1 MPKKEKKPNIME
13 KIADANKSVV
23 TGIDEKDIKH
33 WITISILG
41 REYKVPAGLTIMQA
55 MEFAGYRFIRSCGC
69 RAGFCG
75 ACTTVYRIEGDYRLK
90 TAMACQTRVE
100 DGMYLT
106 QIPFTPAE
114 RAQYDIHKL
123 SAGIEALLQ
132 NYPEILR
139 CLGCNSC
146 TKACPQDIDVM
157 EYIACGKRGDVAK
170 MAEISFDCI
179 QCGLC
184 AMRCPAELAQ
194 YNIAQLARRL
204 HGKYETPTPTHLTKR
219 VKEIEKGVYETE
231 LDKLVRMTTDE
242 LRKLYTARDI
252 EPE

>member
-1 MPKKEKKPNIME
+1 MPEKDKNIMD
-13 KIADANKSVV
+13 KIAEANKSVV
-23 TGIDEKDIKH
+23 TGIDERDIEH

-41 REYKVPAGLTIMQA
+41 RKYKVPAGLTIMQA
-55 MEFAGYRFIRSCGC
+55 MEFAGYKFIRSCGC

-114 RAQYDIHKL
+114 RVQYDINKL
-123 SAGIEALLQ
+123 SPNIEAFLQ
-132 NYPEILR
+132 TYPEILR
-139 CLGCNSC
+139 CLGCNAC

-157 EYIACGKRGDVAK
+157 EYIAAGKRGDVEK

-184 AMRCPAELAQ
+184 AIRCPAELAQ
-194 YNIAQLARRL
+194 YNYAQLARRL
-204 HGKYETPTPTHLTKR
+204 HGKYQTPPPEHLKKR
-219 VKEIEKGVYETE
+219 VKELEESKFEQ
-231 LDKLVRMTTDE
+231 DFAKLLSTGADE
-242 LRKLYTARDI
+242 MRKLYTSRDI
-252 EPE
+252 EKA

>member
-1 MPKKEKKPNIME
+1 MPEKKDNIMD
-13 KIADANKSVV
+13 KIAEANKSVV
-23 TGIDEKDIKH
+23 TGIDEKDIEH

-41 REYKVPAGLTIMQA
+41 QKYKVPAGLTIMQA
-55 MEFAGYRFIRSCGC
+55 MEFAGHRFIRSCGC

-114 RAQYDIHKL
+114 RSNYDINKL
-123 SAGIEALLQ
+123 TAGIEAMLLH
-132 NYPEILR
+132 YPEILR
-139 CLGCNSC
+139 CLGCNTC

-157 EYIACGKRGDVAK
+157 EYIAAGKRGDITN
-170 MAEISFDCI
+170 MSEISFDCI

-184 AMRCPAELAQ
+184 AIRCPAELAQ
-194 YNIAQLARRL
+194 YNYAQLARRL
-204 HGKYETPTPTHLTKR
+204 HGKYENIIPEPLKKMLKAIEESKFQKDFEKLMTANIDELKKMYTAR
-219 VKEIEKGVYETE
+219 EIEKG
-231 LDKLVRMTTDE
+231 
-242 LRKLYTARDI
+242 
-252 EPE
+252 

>member
-1 MPKKEKKPNIME
+1 MSDKDNNIMD
-13 KIADANKSVV
+13 KIAESNKSVV
-23 TGIDEKDIKH
+23 SGIDEKDIKH

-41 REYKVPAGLTIMQA
+41 SKYKVPAGLTIMQA

-114 RAQYDIHKL
+114 RANYDMNGLKP
-123 SAGIEALLQ
+123 GIEAFLTC
-132 NYPEILR
+132 YPEMLR

-157 EYIACGKRGDVAK
+157 EYIAAGKRGDVAL
-170 MAEISFDCI
+170 MAELSFDCI
-179 QCGLC
+179 MCGLC

-194 YNIAQLARRL
+194 YNYAQLARRL
-204 HGKYETPTPTHLTKR
+204 HGKYETPPPEHLAKR
-219 VKEIEKGVYETE
+219 IQEIAEGKYKEEI
-231 LDKLVRMTTDE
+231 DKLAEMATEE
-242 LRKLYTARDI
+242 LRKLYTERDI
-252 EPE
+252 EKA

>member
-1 MPKKEKKPNIME
+1 MAEHDKNIMDD
-13 KIADANKSVV
+13 IAAANKSVV

-41 REYKVPAGLTIMQA
+41 QEHRVPAGLTIMQA

-100 DGMYLT
+100 EGMYLT

-114 RAQYDIHKL
+114 RANYDLAQLKP
-123 SAGIEALLQ
+123 GIDAFLKH
-132 NYPEILR
+132 YPELLR

-157 EYIACGKRGDVAK
+157 EYIAAGKRGDVGL

-179 QCGLC
+179 MCGLC

-194 YNIAQLARRL
+194 YNYAQLGRRL
-204 HGKYETPTPTHLTKR
+204 HGKYDTPCPDHLLSR
-219 VKEIEKGVYETE
+219 VKEINENKYEAE
-231 LDKLVRMTTDE
+231 LDTLEGTSTEE

-252 EPE
+252 EKA

>member
-1 MPKKEKKPNIME
+1 MPENSNIMD
-13 KIADANKSVV
+13 KIAESNRSVV
-23 TGIDEKDIKH
+23 TGIDDKEIQY
-33 WITISILG
+33 WVTISVLG
-41 REYKVPAGLTIMQA
+41 RKYRVPAGLTIIQA

-75 ACTTVYRIEGDYRLK
+75 ACATVYRIEGDYRLK

-106 QIPFTPAE
+106 QLPFTPAE
-114 RAQYDIHKL
+114 RSNYDINKL
-123 SAGIEALLQ
+123 RPGIEAFLS

-157 EYIACGKRGDVAK
+157 EYIAAGKRGDVAV

-184 AMRCPAELAQ
+184 TIRCPAELAQ
-194 YNIAQLARRL
+194 YNYAQLARRL
-204 HGKYETPTPTHLTKR
+204 HGKYQRPAPPSLKIR
-219 VKEIEKGVYETE
+219 VQEINDKKFEKDFAKIMSANNE
-231 LDKLVRMTTDE
+231 E
-242 LRKLYTARDI
+242 LRKMYTSRDI
-252 EPE
+252 EKA

>member
-1 MPKKEKKPNIME
+1 MSEHDKNIMDN
-13 KIADANKSVV
+13 IAASNKSVV
-23 TGIDEKDIKH
+23 TGIDEKDIEH

-41 REYKVPAGLTIMQA
+41 REYRVPAGLTIMQA

-75 ACTTVYRIEGDYRLK
+75 ACATVYRIEGDYRLK

-114 RAQYDIHKL
+114 RANYDLEQLKP
-123 SAGIEALLQ
+123 GIEPFLKY
-132 NYPEILR
+132 YPEILR
-139 CLGCNSC
+139 CLGCNAC

-157 EYIACGKRGDVAK
+157 EYIAAGKRGDVGL
-170 MAEISFDCI
+170 MSELSFDCI
-179 QCGLC
+179 MCGLC

-194 YNIAQLARRL
+194 YNFAQLGRRL
-204 HGKYETPTPTHLTKR
+204 HGKYETPAPDHLNAR
-219 VKEIEKGVYETE
+219 VKQVNENKFKNE
-231 LDKLVRMTTDE
+231 LDSLAGKSADE
-242 LRKLYTARDI
+242 LRKIYTERDI
-252 EPE
+252 EKA

>member
-1 MPKKEKKPNIME
+1 MDH
-13 KIADANKSVV
+13 IAESNKSVV
-23 TGIDEKDIKH
+23 TGIDEKDIEH

-75 ACTTVYRIEGDYRLK
+75 ACTTVYRIEGEYRLQ

-100 DGMYLT
+100 VGMYLT
-106 QIPFTPAE
+106 QIPFTPAP
-114 RAQYDIHKL
+114 RADYNIGDLKP
-123 SAGIEALLQ
+123 GIEAFLTY
-132 NYPEILR
+132 YPELLR
-139 CLGCNSC
+139 CLGCNAC

-157 EYIACGKRGDVAK
+157 EYIAAGKRGDVTL
-170 MAEISFDCI
+170 MADLSFDCI
-179 QCGLC
+179 MCGLC

-194 YNIAQLARRL
+194 YNYAQLARRL
-204 HGKYETPTPTHLTKR
+204 YGRYETPPPEHLIKR
-219 VKEIEKGVYETE
+219 VKEIEGGTYNKE
-231 LDKLVRMTTDE
+231 LDELTGTPVDD

-252 EPE
+252 EKE

>member
-1 MPKKEKKPNIME
+1 M
-13 KIADANKSVV
+13 
-23 TGIDEKDIKH
+23 DEKEIEH

-41 REYKVPAGLTIMQA
+41 RKYKVPAGLTIMQA

-114 RAQYDIHKL
+114 RANYDINKL
-123 SAGIEALLQ
+123 SAGIEAFLTH
-132 NYPEILR
+132 YPEILR

-157 EYIACGKRGDVAK
+157 EYIAAGKRGDISL
-170 MAEISFDCI
+170 MADLSFDCI
-179 QCGLC
+179 MCGLC

-194 YNIAQLARRL
+194 YNYAQLARRL
-204 HGKYETPTPTHLTKR
+204 HGKYETPPPDHLLNR
-219 VKEIEKGVYETE
+219 VKEIEEGKYKEE
-231 LDKLVRMTTDE
+231 LDKLMSTSTDE
-242 LRKLYTARDI
+242 LKKLYTSRDI
-252 EPE
+252 EKA